1 MTAIFVLPQACVLT
15 TPPTV
20 DALCISLAKD
30 LRKLL
35 SDADPVLPP
44 SALTS
49 VSKLFCSAVSAE
61 LAALPLV
68 EPVLPVVEPVL
79 PVVEAVL
86 EVSDKD

>member
-49 VSKLFCSAVSAE
+49 VSKLFCSVSAE